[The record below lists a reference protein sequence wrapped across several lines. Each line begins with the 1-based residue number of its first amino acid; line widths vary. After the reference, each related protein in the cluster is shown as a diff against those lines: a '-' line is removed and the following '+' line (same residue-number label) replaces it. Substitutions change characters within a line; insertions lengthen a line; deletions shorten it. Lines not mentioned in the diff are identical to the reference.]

1 MKKIKFLPLS
11 LISAFLLTSCGFI
24 YLPIE
29 GNPILP
35 DSESEIESEDN
46 PQDEEKVI
54 KNIQIMDNKIY
65 DIGDIY
71 NEDKII
77 EYLVEYTDGTTSNK
91 LPEDATIRS
100 YDVYDQNDQVV
111 DTSKPFNKA
120 MVCHSRW
127 TVLYD
132 GLVYGPSTGE
142 YNITFEVRSGF
153 DHKTASIESVSLID
167 KTIIKKDES
176 YENLFK
182 YEIEITWSGLGNEII
197 TLDMNSLA
205 TYNCSISLKKSGGT
219 DVNVVASSLLP
230 NQYYTPTLIITKEGQ
245 SPYSYTLPTFRV
257 NDGSYLLQS
266 TSITSKDIDISLL
279 DNEIHLEY
287 AHSQGDLN
295 ILVVPINLY
304 SITETSK
311 LDTWTQDKID
321 TIESYFFDNED
332 NSLTSLKE
340 YFEVASYGNLTING
354 VVAPLYNESEIPTE
368 LAKVKTKIPQL
379 QNMEVPLILYQI
391 FAGALNH
398 AFESLDISWDNFDMN
413 SDYRFD
419 TIHFITNYKNTEW
432 GSTFWPQ
439 YGYKLDNVSIVRA
452 IS

>member
-1 MKKIKFLPLS
+1 
-11 LISAFLLTSCGFI
+11 
-24 YLPIE
+24 
-29 GNPILP
+29 
-35 DSESEIESEDN
+35 
-46 PQDEEKVI
+46 
-54 KNIQIMDNKIY
+54 MDNKIY

-304 SITETSK
+304 SI
-311 LDTWTQDKID
+311 
-321 TIESYFFDNED
+321 
-332 NSLTSLKE
+332 LTSYL
-340 YFEVASYGNLTING
+340 SCT
-354 VVAPLYNESEIPTE
+354 
-368 LAKVKTKIPQL
+368 
-379 QNMEVPLILYQI
+379 
-391 FAGALNH
+391 
-398 AFESLDISWDNFDMN
+398 
-413 SDYRFD
+413 
-419 TIHFITNYKNTEW
+419 
-432 GSTFWPQ
+432 
-439 YGYKLDNVSIVRA
+439 
-452 IS
+452 